1 MVDEEISLFLLGLS
15 EDSIRLDLRFSGL
28 MDGLRGH
35 IPSYDNTHHYT
46 NHHTN
51 RKGED
56 GASTAGTETQVQD
69 NVEKTLVLIR
79 NPFDAIY
86 ALKQSKHEDQA
97 YYTLFGKAN
106 VSMH

>member
-1 MVDEEISLFLLGLS
+1 MVDEEISLFVLGHS

-35 IPSYDNTHHYT
+35 IPSYDNTHYHT
-46 NHHTN
+46 NHRTN

-79 NPFDAIY
+79 NPFDE
-86 ALKQSKHEDQA
+86 KRA
-97 YYTLFGKAN
+97 YDVKD
-106 VSMH
+106 H